1 MGNSMCKRK
10 GGLVKGSIV
19 AILIT
24 LISIL
29 LFAVILKFFELSD
42 SVIMPVNQ
50 VIKVLSILFG
60 VKTMLKN
67 CKEKGFVKGALLGI
81 VYTLVSYLIF
91 SLLSRSFLFDL
102 SVILDIIFGCIIG
115 AICGATMV
123 NLRK

>member
-1 MGNSMCKRK
+1 MENSMCKKK
-10 GGLVKGSIV
+10 GGLLKGSVV

-42 SVIMPVNQ
+42 AIIMPINQ

-60 VKTMLKN
+60 VKVMLKN
-67 CKEKGFVKGALLGI
+67 CKEKGLIKGALLGI
-81 VYTLVSYLIF
+81 LYTLISYLIF
-91 SLLSRSFLFDL
+91 SLLSRSFIFDL
-102 SVILDIIFGCIIG
+102 SVIFDVVFGCVIG
-115 AICGATMV
+115 AICGATIV